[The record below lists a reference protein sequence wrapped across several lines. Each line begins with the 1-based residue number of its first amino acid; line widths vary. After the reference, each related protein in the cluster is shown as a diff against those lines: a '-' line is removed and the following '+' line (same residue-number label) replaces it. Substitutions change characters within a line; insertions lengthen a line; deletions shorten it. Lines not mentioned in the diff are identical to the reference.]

1 MNDDDVKE
9 IKAILVGM
17 SGTGKTNIISVLTGH
32 EFKSNDFSTTTSSFV
47 DKFMEVKNKKYRVE
61 IWDTAGQE
69 QFRSL
74 TNIFIKDSKIVII
87 VYDITNRKSFENII
101 NWHNEIKNNAPEDSV
116 LFLVGNKIDL
126 NKERVITNQEGKK
139 KG

>member
-61 IWDTAGQE
+61 IWDTQV
-69 QFRSL
+69 R
-74 TNIFIKDSKIVII
+74 
-87 VYDITNRKSFENII
+87 
-101 NWHNEIKNNAPEDSV
+101 NNFV
-116 LFLVGNKIDL
+116 H
-126 NKERVITNQEGKK
+126 
-139 KG
+139 